1 MFTNRS
7 DIDGWQILIMD
18 TGPLWELVLYS
29 AVNELGFIRLKPE
42 LRHLRDHASYQRLSA
57 FIARFGRKTTSTYV
71 VAEISAWVS
80 RTEKSGHANIW
91 RLVYDEFASMGM
103 EESILTLLELPI
115 DIVAAKGAVDAS
127 VLELGIRLATQKPKV
142 LTIDS
147 PLIAECRRNGLRA
160 FDLWQVIA
168 EES

>member
-1 MFTNRS
+1 MLITRS

-29 AVNELGFIRLKPE
+29 AVHELGFIRLKPE
-42 LRHLRDHASYQRLSA
+42 LKHLRDRASYQRLSA
-57 FIARFGRKTTSTYV
+57 FIARFQRKTTSSYV
-71 VAEISAWVS
+71 VAEISAWVK

-103 EESILTLLELPI
+103 EESVLKLLELPFQ
-115 DIVAAKGAVDAS
+115 IVADKGAVDAS
-127 VLELGIRLATQKPKV
+127 VLELGLRFANQRPKV

-147 PLIAECRRNGLRA
+147 PLLAECNRNGLSA
-160 FDLWQVIA
+160 IDLWQVIA